1 MPPMPP
7 ITTATVAKSAL
18 PVRRLWLAPGR
29 AVVAAVACALLL
41 AVVAPAAP
49 RRILHEPL
57 PDAGGAGLVT
67 PRLDQLVA
75 ASDAAAAAESQL
87 PAAIRTSSGLI
98 AQPEAA
104 KPGDNTPTYQ
114 PKPPPR
120 VGVDRRTGADL
131 ELHYQVVF
139 DPTVAPFKRDHAFD
153 AVGPDGTL
161 GQHTEG
167 VTQLPVGGEAQ
178 TGRELFWGHVRVQ
191 MQPGVRTP
199 LPSVAPDSRILRYQ
213 SVPAAELTFWRDAA
227 GNQFVLSSQAGA
239 LDLRWL
245 TDAPSTYFAAPLGAG
260 RPAADAPAV
269 ATLDP
274 GLQRRMAEVWP
285 ALGVRPD
292 QDRADQLR
300 ALVQWFRSFEPGQP
314 PPASDDPLRDLV
326 VAQKGVCRHR
336 ALGFVAVALSLGIPA
351 HYVMNDAH
359 AFVEVWAP
367 LHDGTWGWQR
377 VDLGGGSDSL
387 ELHAAQNKRLH
398 QPLYRDPFPRPAS
411 YASTSGQVLADGQ
424 PVDQVWGGAQEV
436 KGRDQMANVT
446 PASYDASEGSGSS
459 GSSGAAA
466 AGAAGGAAGPASAQ
480 VLDDARRTW
489 LRQRAQSIAGA
500 PRPPAAAAS
509 ATTGGA
515 PATPEPRTT
524 SQVSLALAGGEVWA
538 GEPVAVQG
546 TVVASGPVARVPV
559 EIWLVDPRQPLQAQL
574 LGALVT
580 DAQGRYAG
588 ALRLPASLAP
598 APYDLVARFAG
609 TPLLAPA
616 DSEQSSA
623 AP

>member
-1 MPPMPP
+1 MVRPPLALITSLACSRTP
-7 ITTATVAKSAL
+7 IALHRAFAVALSCAAL
-18 PVRRLWLAPGR
+18 
-29 AVVAAVACALLL
+29 AAVAH
-41 AVVAPAAP
+41 AVP

-57 PDAGGAGLVT
+57 PAASGAELIA
-67 PRLDQLVA
+67 PRLDALVA
-75 ASDAAAAAESQL
+75 ASDATAAAQAAL
-87 PAAIRTSSGLI
+87 PAAIRTASGLI

-104 KPGDNTPTYQ
+104 KPGDKTPTYQ
-114 PKPPPR
+114 PRPPPR

-139 DPTVAPFKRDHAFD
+139 DPSVAPFKRDHAFD
-153 AVGPDGTL
+153 AISADGTL
-161 GQHTEG
+161 GQHQEG
-167 VTQLPVGGEAQ
+167 VTQLPVGGDAQ
-178 TGRELFWGHVRVQ
+178 PGRELFWGHVRVQ
-191 MQPGVRTP
+191 LQPGVRTP

-213 SVPAAELTFWRDAA
+213 TEPKVDLSFWRDAA
-227 GNQFVLSSQAGA
+227 GNQFVLANHAGE

-260 RPAADAPAV
+260 EPPADAPSV
-269 ATLDP
+269 APLDP

-292 QDRADQLR
+292 QARADQLR
-300 ALVQWFRSFEPGQP
+300 TLVQWFRSFEPGQP

-367 LHDGTWGWQR
+367 LHDGSWGWQR

-387 ELHAAQNKRLH
+387 ELHAAENKRLH

-411 YASTSGQVLADGQ
+411 YASASGQVLADGQ
-424 PVDQVWGGAQEV
+424 PVDQVWGGAAEV

-446 PASYDASEGSGSS
+446 PASYDASEGSAEA
-459 GSSGAAA
+459 GAGRSNAA
-466 AGAAGGAAGPASAQ
+466 AGAGQAASASGSAGAGGSAQ

-500 PRPPAAAAS
+500 PRPPTPAGSPAAPVQTETRDAV
-509 ATTGGA
+509 
-515 PATPEPRTT
+515 
-524 SQVSLALAGGEVWA
+524 QVQLALSGGEVWA

-546 TVVASGPVARVPV
+546 TVRTANSPVARVPV

-588 ALRLPASLAP
+588 ALRLPVGLAP
-598 APYDLVARFAG
+598 AAYDLVARFAG
-609 TPLLAPA
+609 TAALAPA
-616 DSEQSSA
+616 DSEQA
-623 AP
+623 AARP